1 MSQTIRVVVAD
12 DHPIVRQGVVAL
24 LGDEP
29 DIEVVADVADGR
41 AAVSAVLAEDP
52 DVILMDLRMPGMD
65 GVEATGAVR
74 ERRPDVAVLVV
85 TTYDTDEAI
94 VRAVEA
100 GAAGYMLK
108 DSPTE
113 DLVDAVRRAAAGETV
128 LAPLITKR
136 LDERT
141 HKASPDA
148 LTSREIDVL
157 REVANG
163 NTNAEIAANLY
174 ISEATVKTHLIHIY
188 DKLAVSDRA
197 AAVARAYEKGFLSIQ
212 R

>member
-1 MSQTIRVVVAD
+1 MTGPIRVVVVD

-24 LGDEP
+24 LQDEP

-41 AAVSAVLAEDP
+41 AALSVVLTEDP
-52 DVILMDLRMPGMD
+52 DVVLMDLRMPVMD
-65 GVEATGAVR
+65 GVEATIAVR
-74 ERRPDVAVLVV
+74 ERRPAVSVLIL

-113 DLVDAVRRAAAGETV
+113 DLVSAVRRAAAGETV
-128 LAPLITKR
+128 LAPPITKR
-136 LDERT
+136 LAERMRNV
-141 HKASPDA
+141 SPDA

-163 NTNAEIAANLY
+163 NTNAEVAKQLH

-197 AAVARAYEKGFLSIQ
+197 AAVAQAYERGVLTN

>member
-1 MSQTIRVVVAD
+1 MSRTIRVVVAD

-24 LGDEP
+24 LEGEP

-41 AAVSAVLAEDP
+41 AALSAVLAESP
-52 DVILMDLRMPGMD
+52 DVVLMDLRMPEMD
-65 GVEATGAVR
+65 GVEATRAVR
-74 ERRPDVAVLVV
+74 ERRPGVAVLVV

-128 LAPLITKR
+128 LAPPITKR
-136 LDERT
+136 LADRM
-141 HKASPDA
+141 HNVSPDA

-157 REVANG
+157 REVASG
-163 NTNAEIAANLY
+163 NTNAVIAARLH

-188 DKLAVSDRA
+188 GKLAVSDRA
-197 AAVARAYEKGFLSIQ
+197 AAVARAYEKGILSA
-212 R
+212 

>member
-1 MSQTIRVVVAD
+1 MRIRVVVAD

-24 LGDEP
+24 LENES

-41 AAVSAVLAEDP
+41 AALSAVLAEDP
-52 DVILMDLRMPGMD
+52 DVVLMDLRMPEMD
-65 GVEATGAVR
+65 GVEATKAVR
-74 ERRPDVAVLVV
+74 ERRPEVAVLVL

-128 LAPLITKR
+128 LAPPITKR
-136 LDERT
+136 LVERM
-141 HKASPDA
+141 HRVSPDA

-163 NTNAEIAANLY
+163 NTNDEISKSLH

-188 DKLAVSDRA
+188 ELLAVSDRA
-197 AAVARAYEKGFLSIQ
+197 AAVSRAYERGVVTT
-212 R
+212 

>member
-1 MSQTIRVVVAD
+1 MSDIIRVVVAD

-24 LGDEP
+24 LQDEP

-41 AAVSAVLAEDP
+41 AALSAVLAEDP
-52 DVILMDLRMPGMD
+52 DVVLMDLRMPVMD
-65 GVEATGAVR
+65 GVEATKAVR

-108 DSPTE
+108 DSPTA

-128 LAPLITKR
+128 LSPPITRR
-136 LDERT
+136 LVERR
-141 HKASPDA
+141 HNVSPDA

-163 NTNAEIAANLY
+163 NTNAEIAVRLH

-188 DKLAVSDRA
+188 GKLVVSDRA
-197 AAVARAYEKGFLSIQ
+197 AAVARAYEKGFLSI
-212 R
+212 

>member
-1 MSQTIRVVVAD
+1 MTSEMIRVVVAD
-12 DHPIVRQGVVAL
+12 DHPVVRQGVAAL
-24 LGDEP
+24 LDAEQ
-29 DIEVVADVADGR
+29 DIEVIAEVGDGR
-41 AAVSAVLAEDP
+41 AAVSAAVREHP
-52 DVILMDLRMPGMD
+52 DVVVMDLRMPEVD
-65 GVEATGAVR
+65 GVEATANVR
-74 ERRPDVAVLVV
+74 DRCPGVAVLVL

-128 LAPLITKR
+128 LAPPITKR
-136 LDERT
+136 LADRR
-141 HKASPDA
+141 HSVSPDA
-148 LTSREIDVL
+148 LTPREIDVV

-163 NTNAEIAANLY
+163 NTNAEIAERLY

-188 DKLAVSDRA
+188 DKLGVSDRA
-197 AAVARAYEKGFLSIQ
+197 AAVARAYERGVLSL
-212 R
+212 

>member
-1 MSQTIRVVVAD
+1 MRIRVVVAD

-24 LGDEP
+24 LENES

-41 AAVSAVLAEDP
+41 AALSAVLAEDP
-52 DVILMDLRMPGMD
+52 DVVLMDLRMPEMD
-65 GVEATGAVR
+65 GVEATKAVR
-74 ERRPDVAVLVV
+74 ERRPEVAVLVL

-128 LAPLITKR
+128 LAPPITKR
-136 LDERT
+136 LVERM
-141 HKASPDA
+141 HRVSPDA

-163 NTNAEIAANLY
+163 NTNAEIAKRLH

-188 DKLAVSDRA
+188 EKLAVSDRA
-197 AAVARAYEKGFLSIQ
+197 AAVSRAYERGVLTT
-212 R
+212 